1 MNSASEIIKRIGV
14 AIALGSLWFSYSIV
28 LEVLASIA
36 IAILI
41 LSCIVLKFR
50 ERLSQSR
57 WKKLVE
63 VSDFDITFA
72 GLALTMVLA
81 GSRLV
86 ISGLEAHVSAG
97 VIAGWLIILAGGFF
111 LGGAFGQG
119 ITKIILESYHRKPKK
134 N

>member
-1 MNSASEIIKRIGV
+1 MNSTPEIIKRIGV
-14 AIALGSLWFSYSIV
+14 AIVLGSLWFSYSIV
-28 LEVLASIA
+28 LEVLASIV

-63 VSDFDITFA
+63 VFDIDVTFIA
-72 GLALTMVLA
+72 LALTMVLSGA
-81 GSRLV
+81 RL
-86 ISGLEAHVSAG
+86 ISSGLEAHVLAG

-111 LGGAFGQG
+111 LGGAIGQG
-119 ITKIILESYHRKPKK
+119 ISKIIPKSCHQKPKK
-134 N
+134 S